1 MNVARRG
8 GAGGSVR
15 FTLNGEEAAAGEGAT
30 VGQLVDRVVRDRS
43 RVAVERNRE
52 IVPRARYDST
62 AVEEGDVIEVVTLV
76 GGG

>member
-1 MNVARRG
+1 V
-8 GAGGSVR
+8 
-15 FTLNGEEAAAGEGAT
+15 TLNGEETEVAPGAT
-30 VGQLVDRVVRDRS
+30 VGQVVDRVVRDRS

-62 AVEEGDVIEVVTLV
+62 AVEAGDVIEVVTLV

>member
-1 MNVARRG
+1 MRG

-15 FTLNGEEAAAGEGAT
+15 VRLNGVETEVAEGAT
-30 VGQLVDRVVRDRS
+30 IGHLVDEVVRDRT

-52 IVPRARYDST
+52 IVPRGSYDGT
-62 AVEEGDVIEVVTLV
+62 KVAQGDVIEVVTLV

>member
-1 MNVARRG
+1 MRG

-15 FTLNGEEAAAGEGAT
+15 VTLNGEGIEVGHGAT
-30 VGQLVDRVVRDRS
+30 IGQLVDRVVRDRS

-52 IVPRARYDST
+52 IVPRARYDT
-62 AVEEGDVIEVVTLV
+62 VPVEPGDVIEVVTLV